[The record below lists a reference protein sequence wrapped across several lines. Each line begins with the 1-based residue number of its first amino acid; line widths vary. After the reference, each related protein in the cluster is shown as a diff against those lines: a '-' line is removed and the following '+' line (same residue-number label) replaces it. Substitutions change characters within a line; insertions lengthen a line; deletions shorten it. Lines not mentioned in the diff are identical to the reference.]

1 MENMKLLDFQ
11 LCREST
17 PIHDLSYFFY
27 SGASESDLNQLEH
40 YLDIYYKSLA
50 ETISLSGENPDH
62 IFPYN
67 VLISEWK
74 ENALYGVLMGI
85 YLWQIKLSPKEDFI
99 DDLMEAAEGKG
110 TTDIEKFMK
119 VFEKLGK
126 TVTSE
131 KFKDRVVPL
140 LTHAYEFGVLS
151 KANIV
156 DYVD

>member
-1 MENMKLLDFQ
+1 MKLVDFQ

-40 YLDIYYKSLA
+40 YLDIYHKSLTA
-50 ETISLSGENPDH
+50 TIRENGENPDN

-74 ENALYGVLMGI
+74 ENALFGVLMGI
-85 YLWQIKLSPKEDFI
+85 YVWQIKLSPKEDYI
-99 DDLMEAAEGKG
+99 DDLKEQVESANDMEN
-110 TTDIEKFMK
+110 FMK
-119 VFEKLGK
+119 VLEKLGK

-131 KFKDRVVPL
+131 KFKERVVPL

-151 KANIV
+151 KTKIV
-156 DYVD
+156 EEVD

>member
-1 MENMKLLDFQ
+1 MEDMKLVDFQ

-27 SGASESDLNQLEH
+27 SGASEKDLNQLEH
-40 YLDIYYKSLA
+40 YLDIYHKSLTA
-50 ETISLSGENPDH
+50 TISENGEISDH
-62 IFPYN
+62 IFPYK

-74 ENALYGVLMGI
+74 ENALFGVLMGI

-99 DDLMEAAEGKG
+99 DDLKEVAEGENANNM
-110 TTDIEKFMK
+110 EKFMK

-131 KFKDRVVPL
+131 KFKERVVSL

-151 KANIV
+151 KTKIV
-156 DYVD
+156 EEVD